1 MPRARNIKPGF
12 FTNEVLAELPPLT
25 RLLFIGLWTEAD
37 REGRLEDRPRRLKM
51 RLFPCDEFNA
61 EQAMDDLQSSGFI
74 LRYAADGA
82 QYVQILAWH
91 KHQRPHYKEGPSTI
105 PPPQNYPIL
114 GSTEADLYDRPQN
127 PGLTQ
132 GEHRVLPPMI
142 DPKTQGFTPYDRPQ
156 NPGSA
161 RSDTGYRIPDTGY
174 LMPDTGSSVPPFP
187 EKPPEP
193 KRATARQQ
201 PEFDWSE
208 PDPTQLIRAKVE
220 QFAEAWLEPGNVP
233 RAAAAA
239 EREFVKSNSPVVEWL
254 GKIQVSFDRWSEH
267 HATKRFRDRKHF
279 IPHLER
285 WFYDGDYSRRPP
297 GQGLAVVAAA
307 EPACGVCGGAG
318 MVYPD
323 PPPELHGEARL
334 DWLASRGA
342 SCSACGGVA

>member
-12 FTNEVLAELPPLT
+12 FTNEVLAELPALT

-37 REGRLEDRPRRLKM
+37 REGRLEDRPTRLKL
-51 RLFPCDEFNA
+51 RLFPLDELDVNQA
-61 EQAMDDLQSSGFI
+61 LEQLSSKGFI
-74 LRYAADGA
+74 SRYLSDGGSFI
-82 QYVQILAWH
+82 QVLAWH
-91 KHQRPHYKEGPSTI
+91 KHQRPHFKEAPSTL
-105 PPPQNYPIL
+105 PPQVLLSTNL
-114 GSTEADLYDRPQN
+114 GS
-127 PGLTQ
+127 
-132 GEHRVLPPMI
+132 GEHQPRQVLAPT
-142 DPKTQGFTPYDRPQ
+142 KVGAST
-156 NPGSA
+156 NLGSGQHA
-161 RSDTGYRIPDTGY
+161 LIPDTGYRIPDAG
-174 LMPDTGSSVPPFP
+174 LREVSSVDSAQPPN
-187 EKPPEP
+187 K
-193 KRATARQQ
+193 ATARQQ
-201 PEFDWSE
+201 PAFDWSE

-220 QFAEAWLEPGNVP
+220 QFAEAWLEPGNIP
-233 RAAAAA
+233 RAASAA
-239 EREFVKSNSPVVEWL
+239 EREFVKSNAPVVEWL

-307 EPACGVCGGAG
+307 EPVCGVCGGAG